1 MNYKVNK
8 SYYGYFFIAPFF
20 IGFAVFGLA
29 PILYTF
35 YLSLTKWDGFSD
47 PVYVGWANYARVL
60 QDSFFYQSIGNTLII
75 WVISIIPQLTLALV
89 LAIILN
95 EKFIRGKHFFRAV
108 YYFPHIVSSIT
119 LGVMFSL
126 MFDWQ
131 TGSVNKL
138 LLSLGIVSE
147 PVHWFNSPMWS
158 RIIVGLVTCWQ
169 YFGFNL
175 IVFIA
180 GLQAIPNE
188 VYEAAE
194 VDGATKMQT
203 VLGITLPMLRPVFL
217 FTLITSVIGGLQLFE
232 SALMIG
238 NGPGNSTRTMVM
250 YLYETA
256 FRNFD
261 YSYGAAIAY
270 AIFIVVIFFTLVT
283 ARASKLNQ

>member
-8 SYYGYFFIAPFF
+8 SHYGYIFIAPFF
-20 IGFAVFGLA
+20 IGFGIFGAA

-35 YLSLTKWDGFSD
+35 YLSLTKWDGFTD

-75 WVISIIPQLTLALV
+75 WIISIVPQLLLALTLAL
-89 LAIILN
+89 ILN

-108 YYFPHIVSSIT
+108 YYFPNIVSAIT
-119 LGVMFSL
+119 LGLMFSL

-138 LLSLGIVSE
+138 LLALGVVEDPIN
-147 PVHWFNSPMWS
+147 WFNSPAWS
-158 RIIVGLVTCWQ
+158 RLIVGLVTTWQ

-175 IVFIA
+175 IIFIA
-180 GLQAIPNE
+180 GLQAIPKE

-194 VDGATKMQT
+194 VDGASKLQT
-203 VLGITLPMLRPVFL
+203 VFGITLPMLRPVFL
-217 FTLITSVIGGLQLFE
+217 FTFITSVIGGLQLFE

-238 NGPGNSTRTMVM
+238 NGPGNTTRTMVM

-270 AIFIVVIFFTLVT
+270 AIFVIVMFFTLIT
-283 ARASKLNQ
+283 AKASNLNK